1 MSREIASKRPR
12 ASSSDLGHATI
23 DDELDASDVATFVG
37 SEEGDP
43 FGSFVQSSLTAERDA
58 IHDAVR
64 ELFDWLFSPAPGI
77 AVNRKGNHA
86 RSLPYEKMRPTRLGI
101 GRRVR
106 S

>member
-1 MSREIASKRPR
+1 MSRETAWKRPR

-23 DDELDASDVATFVG
+23 DDELDASDAATFVG
-37 SEEGDP
+37 SKEGDP

-64 ELFDWLFSPAPGI
+64 ELFDWFFSHARGI
-77 AVNRKGNHA
+77 VAARKGNHA
-86 RSLPYEKMRPTRLGI
+86 RSLPYEKMPPTRRGI
-101 GRRVR
+101 GRRVW

>member
-1 MSREIASKRPR
+1 MSRETASKRPR
-12 ASSSDLGHATI
+12 ASSSGLGHATI

-64 ELFDWLFSPAPGI
+64 ELFDWFFSHARGI
-77 AVNRKGNHA
+77 AAARKGNHA

>member
-23 DDELDASDVATFVG
+23 DDELDGSDVATFVG

-43 FGSFVQSSLTAERDA
+43 LGSFVESPLAAERDA

-64 ELFDWLFSPAPGI
+64 KLFDWFFSHAQGI
-77 AVNRKGNHA
+77 AARKGNHA
-86 RSLPYEKMRPTRLGI
+86 RSLPYEKMRPARLGI